1 MPLLST
7 DALKSLIENSA
18 SPCISI
24 YMPMEKAGPE
34 VRQNPIR
41 FKNLMREAEKRL
53 EEMGIDQDEAR
64 AWLEQANT
72 IDNPEFWE
80 ENQGEGVAIFISPEL
95 FRYYQ
100 LPTDVEEL
108 VMVSDRFHIKPLLP
122 IVNNDGRFYILAL
135 SQKDVRLLQA
145 TRTTVKEV
153 HIENLPKSKDEAL
166 QYDATSKDGQ
176 IRIATSKGGTNNTF
190 QQPGSFHGQGSP
202 DQDDIKKDLLQFFH
216 QIDGALH
223 DFFRNKKGPLVLAGV
238 EYLFPIYKEANTYQH
253 LVEEGITGNPEIF
266 KPEELHELALPI
278 VDSLL
283 KEDIEGV
290 VEEYKELAG
299 NDTSK
304 VSHDIKEIIQ
314 SAYYHR
320 VDSLFVAVGEQRW
333 GHFDPETM
341 TVDLHPEPQADDE
354 DMLDFAATH
363 TILNGGKVYAVEPE
377 KVPDEA
383 PVAAIFRY

>member
-7 DALKSLIENSA
+7 DELKSLIENSA

-34 VRQNPIR
+34 IRQNPIR
-41 FKNLMREAEKRL
+41 FKNLMREAEQRL
-53 EEMGIDQDEAR
+53 EEMGIDHNQAMT
-64 AWLEQANT
+64 WLEQANA
-72 IDNPEFWE
+72 IDSPEFWE
-80 ENQGEGVAIFISPEL
+80 ENQGEGVAIFISPEI

-100 LPTDVEEL
+100 LPVDVEEL
-108 VMVSDRFHIKPLLP
+108 VIVSDRFHIKPLLP

-278 VDSLL
+278 VEPLL
-283 KEDIEGV
+283 QENIEGV
-290 VEEYKELAG
+290 VEVYKELAG

-341 TVDLHPEPQADDE
+341 TVDLHPEPQVDDE